1 MCAVSLTHRFSSDQ
15 QQFSPNYLNTL
26 SREEFMRIT
35 KMITIKG
42 DNAEIKLLLLIL
54 TGCEETYRNQ
64 AQKFICG
71 HLGLKGL

>member
-1 MCAVSLTHRFSSDQ
+1 MCAVSLTHRFLSDQ

-42 DNAEIKLLLLIL
+42 DNAEIN
-54 TGCEETYRNQ
+54 CY
-64 AQKFICG
+64 
-71 HLGLKGL
+71 